1 MEAEKRKALSMYLR
15 DIRDPRR
22 RQGRIYP
29 LASILTML
37 TLAAVNGESTLR
49 GMWKWVEQHWEQ
61 IRDRLEL
68 EWAESPPQYGTLW
81 NVMARVELRHVE
93 EAVRRWL
100 KDSLG
105 EAISVDAKS
114 LRGSRRELPA
124 LSVVVAAGQKVQLV
138 LAQEEVKGG
147 ERDRSSFEAN
157 PGAAPRGAGSHAR
170 CGVESARDCRC
181 NCEKG
186 GAYLGVVKDNHARLR
201 EILLQD
207 LLARQGASLKQ
218 RNRRHGRVEN
228 REYWW
233 VEADEE
239 MRMYLERELG
249 WPQVRWY
256 GWVKRQRKRLRSGEW
271 SEEEVVWISRKR

>member
-37 TLAAVNGESTLR
+37 TLAAVNGESCE
-49 GMWKWVEQHWEQ
+49 GWNAEQHWER

-81 NVMARVELRHVE
+81 NVMARVELRQVE
-93 EAVRRWL
+93 EAVRQWL

-138 LAQEEVKGG
+138 LAQEEVKG
-147 ERDRSSFEAN
+147 ENAIEA
-157 PGAAPRGAGSHAR
+157 A
-170 CGVESARDCRC
+170 
-181 NCEKG
+181 
-186 GAYLGVVKDNHARLR
+186 
-201 EILLQD
+201 
-207 LLARQGASLKQ
+207 
-218 RNRRHGRVEN
+218 
-228 REYWW
+228 
-233 VEADEE
+233 
-239 MRMYLERELG
+239 
-249 WPQVRWY
+249 
-256 GWVKRQRKRLRSGEW
+256 
-271 SEEEVVWISRKR
+271 

>member
-1 MEAEKRKALSMYLR
+1 MEAEKRKALSSYLR

-81 NVMARVELRHVE
+81 NVMAGVELRHVE

-114 LRGSRRELPA
+114 GSRRELPA
-124 LSVVVAAGQKVQLV
+124 LSVVVGQKVQLV
-138 LAQEEVKGG
+138 LAQEEVKG
-147 ERDRSSFEAN
+147 ENVIEAALRLIQGL
-157 PGAAPRGAGSHAR
+157 PLEGRVVTLDAGL
-170 CGVESARDCRC
+170 
-181 NCEKG
+181 NQ
-186 GAYLGVVKDNHARLR
+186 R
-201 EILLQD
+201 EIAD
-207 LLARQGASLKQ
+207 AMRKKGA
-218 RNRRHGRVEN
+218 
-228 REYWW
+228 
-233 VEADEE
+233 
-239 MRMYLERELG
+239 
-249 WPQVRWY
+249 PT
-256 GWVKRQRKRLRSGEW
+256 
-271 SEEEVVWISRKR
+271 

>member
-1 MEAEKRKALSMYLR
+1 MEAEIRKALSSYLR

-81 NVMARVELRHVE
+81 NVMAGVELRQVE

-138 LAQEEVKGG
+138 LAQEEVKG
-147 ERDRSSFEAN
+147 ENVIEAALRLIQGL
-157 PGAAPRGAGSHAR
+157 PLEGRVVTLDAGL
-170 CGVESARDCRC
+170 
-181 NCEKG
+181 NQ
-186 GAYLGVVKDNHARLR
+186 R
-201 EILLQD
+201 EIAD
-207 LLARQGASLKQ
+207 AIVKKGA
-218 RNRRHGRVEN
+218 
-228 REYWW
+228 
-233 VEADEE
+233 
-239 MRMYLERELG
+239 
-249 WPQVRWY
+249 PT
-256 GWVKRQRKRLRSGEW
+256 
-271 SEEEVVWISRKR
+271 